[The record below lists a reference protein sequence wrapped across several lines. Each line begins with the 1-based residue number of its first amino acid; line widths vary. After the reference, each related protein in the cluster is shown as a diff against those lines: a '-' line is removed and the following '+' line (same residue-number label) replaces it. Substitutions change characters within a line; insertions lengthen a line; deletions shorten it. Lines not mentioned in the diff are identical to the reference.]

1 MAEITIVDTSP
12 RDGPVGVSK
21 IKTDGKVALANS
33 LMECGITK
41 IDCVAFT
48 HPRIRPEYSDAE
60 KVISTIDKRP
70 GVSIIGLAPNEIA
83 CRRALSTNID
93 EIGILISVSEAFN
106 KSVLG
111 TGVNKT
117 LYKTVPAIIQLCKEK
132 SKKIRAYL
140 LSSFFCQFEGKI
152 PVTNIVALTSKLS
165 FLGVNE
171 ISLVD
176 TAGMANPRQV
186 KETVKALLDLQLPTH
201 FAVHFHDT
209 HGMGL
214 ANCLA
219 AFESGIHIFDTAI
232 GGLSGTPYGAP
243 NMEVGSWNVPTE
255 DLVYMFDQMGIDT
268 GINMDAVRE
277 SAKLA
282 QTISGRDLAGHLM
295 KANTAFLLENFP
307 TALALSKV

>member
-12 RDGPVGVSK
+12 RDGPVAVHR
-21 IKTDGKVALANS
+21 IKTDGKIALANS
-33 LMECGITK
+33 LIEAGVSK

-60 KVISTIDKRP
+60 KVVSAIKKRP
-70 GVSIIGLAPNEIA
+70 GISIIGLAPNEIA

-93 EIGILISVSEAFN
+93 EIGILISVSETFN

-111 TGVNKT
+111 TGINKT
-117 LYKTVPAIIQLCKEK
+117 LFKTVPAIIQVCNEK
-132 SKKIRAYL
+132 QKKVRAYL

-152 PVTNIVALTSKLS
+152 PVANTIALTSKLS

-171 ISLVD
+171 IALVD
-176 TAGMANPRQV
+176 TIGMANPSQV
-186 KETVKALLDLQLPTH
+186 KETVKALLELQLPTH
-201 FAVHFHDT
+201 FAAHFHNT
-209 HGMGL
+209 RGMGL

-219 AFESGIHIFDTAI
+219 AFECGIRIFDTAI

-255 DLVYMFDQMGIDT
+255 DLVFMFDQMGVDT
-268 GINMDAVRE
+268 GIKIDAIRE
-277 SAKLA
+277 AAKTA
-282 QTISGRDLAGHLM
+282 QAISGCDLAGHLVR
-295 KANTAFLLENFP
+295 ANTAFVPENFP
-307 TALALSKV
+307 AVVALDKI